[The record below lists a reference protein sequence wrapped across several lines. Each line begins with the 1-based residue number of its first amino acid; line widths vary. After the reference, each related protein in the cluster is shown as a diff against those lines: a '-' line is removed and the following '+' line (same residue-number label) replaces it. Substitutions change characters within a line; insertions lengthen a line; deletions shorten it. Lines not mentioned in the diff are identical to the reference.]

1 MKRILFC
8 AAVVALATAC
18 TEDEFGGSQISSQA
32 QQGLYFDASLA
43 GGATTRGELYKDENG
58 TYPFFWYAEQDQIN
72 VFAINAKALTSSD
85 GDYANNTTP
94 KGAVDQTSGE
104 WGISGKTAATYKAT
118 SSSGIG
124 RFTAASASDMLGLK
138 DYKANDAANTT
149 ATIVATYGIDANS
162 ITSALD
168 GQSNVVPG
176 QLSELE
182 LTTTSTNATQGV
194 DRMNQVVAPMWSVS
208 SAIKENAYDS
218 FGEKANLRLIRPFP
232 VLRFALANAER
243 FSEDFGK
250 LQSVELTTQKLNT
263 AGTAYEAG
271 SDIAYQTGKKYTV
284 IGTTTGFESNWA
296 ETSNGN
302 TVKVELGGGTG
313 AEWEDGDA
321 VYMTVAPVERTKEE
335 VLKIVYTFE
344 NITFTLDGTKEDA
357 KDFEKITTKNNWT
370 SVDANGNPNAVTAL
384 PALDIN
390 NYDYLLTNAP
400 NRTLIVN
407 KGDFSSIFDEDGKI
421 IWGDAGNV
429 ALSEVTSII
438 VAEGVNMTEKDLQG
452 IQSFTSLTSV
462 ELNNVTSIPANTFK
476 GLGSSLTKVILPKVT
491 KIDEKFINANFS
503 ILEELNLAS
512 YEFENE
518 AINERF
524 FNDTEKSK
532 LKTLNISGVESMM
545 PTFGINRALSFKGY
559 TVLETITVKDG
570 IVVAPNGF
578 AGCKVLKTINGKL
591 DLAGAVSAFDMET
604 DANNALKKVNI
615 VGTDI
620 PESAFNNCTALESIL
635 KDGAQVVPTSIGANA
650 FAKAAKLVYM
660 DLSKAETIGA
670 SAFEES
676 GLVGPAK
683 GVNVLTVGV
692 AAVEANVFKDTD
704 VYMVEFTNATTI
716 EPGIF
721 SGCIALRQVKFDKV
735 FTAETQTTDNA
746 WEGTFADVSKKAENV
761 DLFLATGQGYMSGT
775 TMKLPYKVGQA
786 DAATYDITF
795 KTVQYGK

>member
-1 MKRILFC
+1 MKKILFC

-43 GGATTRGELYKDENG
+43 DGATTRGELYKDENG
-58 TYPFFWYAEQDQIN
+58 TYPFFWYAEQDRIN
-72 VFAINAKALTSSD
+72 VFALNAKALTSTD
-85 GDYANNTTP
+85 GDYADNTST
-94 KGAVDQTSGE
+94 GVATADGSGV
-104 WGISGKTAATYKAT
+104 WTLTNGAATYKAT
-118 SSSGIG
+118 RSEGSG
-124 RFTAASASDMLGLK
+124 RFTAASPADMLGLQE
-138 DYKANDAANTT
+138 YNAQNAAGTT
-149 ATIVATYGIDANS
+149 ATIVATYGINATG
-162 ITSALD
+162 IASALD
-168 GQSNVVPG
+168 GQSQVVPG
-176 QLSELE
+176 QLSALE
-182 LTTTSTNATQGV
+182 LTTTEGNATQAV

-208 SAIKENAYDS
+208 SAIKENAYDA

-250 LQSVELTTQKLNT
+250 LKSVELTTLVPGANAAPAT
-263 AGTAYEAG
+263 PG
-271 SDIAYQTGKKYTV
+271 SDIAYQTSKKYTV
-284 IGTTTGFESNWA
+284 IGEETGFESNWA
-296 ETSNGN
+296 ETSDGN
-302 TVKVELGGGTG
+302 KVTVNLGGGAG
-313 AEWEDGDA
+313 AEWKDGDA

-344 NITFTLDGTKEDA
+344 KITFTLDGTKEDA
-357 KDFEKITTKNNWT
+357 KAFEKITTKNNWT

-390 NYDYLLTNAP
+390 NYDYLLTNTP

-407 KGDFSSIFDEDGKI
+407 KGDFSSIFGEDGKI
-421 IWGDAGNV
+421 IWGDAANV
-429 ALSEVTSII
+429 ELSDVASII
-438 VAEGVNMTEKDLQG
+438 VADGVNMTEKDLQG
-452 IQSFTSLTSV
+452 IQNFANLTSV

-476 GLGSSLTKVILPKVT
+476 GLGSKLTKVILPKVT
-491 KIDEKFINANFS
+491 KIDEKFIDADFS
-503 ILEELNLAS
+503 VLAELNLAS

-524 FNDTEKSK
+524 FNDTEKSV
-532 LKTLNISGVESMM
+532 LETLDISGVESMM

-559 TVLETITVKDG
+559 TALETITVKDG

-578 AGCKVLKTINGKL
+578 AGCKLLKTINGKL
-591 DLAGAVSAFDMET
+591 DLAGAVSAFNMEG
-604 DANNALKKVNI
+604 DANAVLKAVNI
-615 VGTDI
+615 IGTDI

-635 KDGAQVVPTSIGANA
+635 KDGAQVVPTSIGAKA
-650 FAKAAKLVYM
+650 FASASALKYM

-676 GLVGPAK
+676 GLTGPAK
-683 GVNVLTVGV
+683 GANVLTVGV
-692 AAVEANVFKDTD
+692 TAVEANVFKGTV

-721 SGCIALRQVKFDKV
+721 SECNALRQVKFDKV
-735 FTAETQTTDNA
+735 FTAETQTSATA
-746 WEGTFADVSKKAENV
+746 WDGTFADSSKKAENV

-775 TMKLPYKVGQA
+775 TMKLPYKVGQ

>member
-1 MKRILFC
+1 
-8 AAVVALATAC
+8 
-18 TEDEFGGSQISSQA
+18 
-32 QQGLYFDASLA
+32 
-43 GGATTRGELYKDENG
+43 
-58 TYPFFWYAEQDQIN
+58 
-72 VFAINAKALTSSD
+72 
-85 GDYANNTTP
+85 
-94 KGAVDQTSGE
+94 
-104 WGISGKTAATYKAT
+104 
-118 SSSGIG
+118 
-124 RFTAASASDMLGLK
+124 
-138 DYKANDAANTT
+138 
-149 ATIVATYGIDANS
+149 
-162 ITSALD
+162 
-168 GQSNVVPG
+168 
-176 QLSELE
+176 
-182 LTTTSTNATQGV
+182 
-194 DRMNQVVAPMWSVS
+194 MNQVVAPMWSVS

-250 LQSVELTTQKLNT
+250 LQSVELTTLVPGANAAPAT
-263 AGTAYEAG
+263 EG

-302 TVKVELGGGTG
+302 TVKVELGGGSG
-313 AEWEDGDA
+313 AEWKDGDA

-335 VLKIVYTFE
+335 VLKIVYTFD
-344 NITFTLDGTKEDA
+344 NIKFTLDGTKEDA

-390 NYDYLLTNAP
+390 NYDYLLTNKP

-429 ALSEVTSII
+429 VLSDVASII

-452 IQSFTSLTSV
+452 IQSFTNLTSV

-491 KIDEKFINANFS
+491 KIDEKFIDADFS
-503 ILEELNLAS
+503 ALKELNLAS

-518 AINERF
+518 AINEKF
-524 FNDTEKSK
+524 FNTTTASK
-532 LKTLNISGVESMM
+532 LETLNISGVESMM

-559 TVLETITVKDG
+559 TALETITVKDG

-578 AGCKVLKTINGKL
+578 AGCNALKTINGKL

-604 DANNALKKVNI
+604 NSNSVLKKVNI

-620 PESAFNNCTALESIL
+620 PESAFNNCTKLESIL
-635 KDGAQVVPTSIGANA
+635 KDGAQVVPTSIGARA
-650 FAKAAKLVYM
+650 FAKATKLLYM

-670 SAFEES
+670 SAFEGS

-692 AAVEANVFKDTD
+692 AAVEANVFKGTD

-721 SGCIALRQVKFDKV
+721 SGCTALRQVKFDKV
-735 FTAETQTTDNA
+735 FTAETQTSATA
-746 WEGTFADVSKKAENV
+746 WEGTFADSRNKAENV

-786 DAATYDITF
+786 DATTYNITF